1 MKVLLV
7 NGSSRKD
14 GCTNVAL
21 KEVERALHEEGIESE
36 LFFIGNKAIPDCIAC
51 RKCKTTG
58 RCIFDDIVNEFVD
71 KAKTADGFIFS
82 SPVYFAHP
90 SGRLLIFMDRVFYSG
105 GYAFAYK
112 PAAAVLS
119 ARRAGTTASFDVINK
134 YFTICSMPIVSST
147 YWNHVYGAQPEE
159 VKEDKEGLMTIY
171 NLGKNMAWMLTCIEL
186 GRKQGIEHPDNNK
199 VLTNFI
205 R

>member
-90 SGRLLIFMDRVFYSG
+90 SGRLLTFMDRVFYSG

-119 ARRAGTTASFDVINK
+119 ARRAGTTASFDVINILR
-134 YFTICSMPIVSST
+134 FVPCQLFLQRIGTMSM
-147 YWNHVYGAQPEE
+147 
-159 VKEDKEGLMTIY
+159 
-171 NLGKNMAWMLTCIEL
+171 
-186 GRKQGIEHPDNNK
+186 
-199 VLTNFI
+199 VLSLKK
-205 R
+205 

>member
-1 MKVLLV
+1 M
-7 NGSSRKD
+7 
-14 GCTNVAL
+14 
-21 KEVERALHEEGIESE
+21 
-36 LFFIGNKAIPDCIAC
+36 CI
-51 RKCKTTG
+51 R
-58 RCIFDDIVNEFVD
+58 D
-71 KAKTADGFIFS
+71 S
-82 SPVYFAHP
+82 P

-159 VKEDKEGLMTIY
+159 VKEDKEGLMTMY